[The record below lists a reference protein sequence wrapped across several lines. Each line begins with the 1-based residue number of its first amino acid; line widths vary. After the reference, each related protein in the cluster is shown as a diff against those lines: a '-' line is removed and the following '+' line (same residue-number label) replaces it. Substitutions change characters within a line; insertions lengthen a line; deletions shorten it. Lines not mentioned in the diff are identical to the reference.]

1 MGQKLD
7 KRKGIN
13 MNIEIGK
20 MQDISIHDV
29 SSVELDQVSQSS
41 LSYMRDKYFTT
52 LTVKTKEG
60 QTIDISLWSEHKNIL
75 NKISK

>member
-1 MGQKLD
+1 
-7 KRKGIN
+7 

-29 SSVELDQVSQSS
+29 SSVELDRVSQSS
-41 LSYMRDKYFTT
+41 SSYMRDKYFTT

-60 QTIDISLWSEHKNIL
+60 QIIDISLWSEHKNIL